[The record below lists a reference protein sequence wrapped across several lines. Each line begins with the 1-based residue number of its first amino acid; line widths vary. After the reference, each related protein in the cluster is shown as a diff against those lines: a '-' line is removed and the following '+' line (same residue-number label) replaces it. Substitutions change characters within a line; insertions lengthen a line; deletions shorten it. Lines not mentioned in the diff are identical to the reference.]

1 MKYFFVVGEASGDL
15 HASNMMKVLKERDTD
30 AEFMFVGGPM
40 MRAVGGVCVI
50 SSEELA
56 FMGFVDVLKHLGDI
70 RRGASKVQEALKAFC
85 PDVVICVDYA
95 GFNFRYILPFVKEQ
109 LPATKCVYYIPP
121 KVWAWKKGR
130 IQTLRTH
137 TDEVLCIF
145 PFEVDFL
152 GDNALPQAKYVGN
165 PSLDAI
171 KDFEAMDKGR
181 EGLPKGRYIAL
192 VPGSRLSEIR
202 NNLPVMLKA
211 ARHFPEYNILI
222 TGAPGVPL
230 SVYQELEGVKSED
243 VCFGETHR
251 IIKYAEVALVTSG
264 TATLETALIGTP
276 QVVCYAVKGGGL
288 ANFVFKNFFSIPYI
302 SLVNIIA
309 GEEVV
314 KELYGK
320 DFKVSKIV
328 DAATPLLYDEGA
340 RTSMKQKYMEVRARL
355 ETEQWASENAALR
368 VLALLGQ

>member
-1 MKYFFVVGEASGDL
+1 MVGEASGDL
-15 HASNMMKVLKERDTD
+15 HASNMMKALKFRDTQ

-40 MRAVGGVCVI
+40 MRRVGGICVI

-56 FMGFVDVLKHLGDI
+56 FMGFVDVLKHVGDI

-95 GFNFRYILPFVKEQ
+95 GFNFRYILPFVKKQ
-109 LPATKCVYYIPP
+109 LPTTKCVYYIPP

-130 IQTLRTH
+130 VQTLKTH

-145 PFEVDFL
+145 PFEIDFFAQS
-152 GDNALPQAKYVGN
+152 ALSQAKYIGN

-171 KDFEAMDKGR
+171 KDFEATDKGR
-181 EGLPKGRYIAL
+181 EGLPKEPYIAI

-211 ARHFPEYNILI
+211 ARHFPEYKVLI
-222 TGAPGVPL
+222 TGAPGVSP
-230 SVYQELEGVKSED
+230 SVYEKIEGITSEI
-243 VCFGETHR
+243 VYFGDTHR
-251 IIKYAEVALVTSG
+251 IIKYAEVAFVTSG

-276 QVVCYAVKGGGL
+276 QIVCYAVKGGGL
-288 ANFVFKNFFSIPYI
+288 ANFIFKNFFSIPYI

-309 GEEVV
+309 DEEVV

-320 DFKVSKIV
+320 EFRVSKIV
-328 DAATPLLYDEGA
+328 DTVTPLLYDEEA
-340 RTSMKQKYMEVRARL
+340 REQIKQKYAGIRARL
-355 ETEQWASENAALR
+355 ETTQRASENAALR
-368 VLALLGQ
+368 VLKLIGY